1 VPAGSS
7 TDGYK
12 LSRIPAELRAA
23 AQVREL
29 LADPCWRDRSDAA
42 EILIDGFRLDVPE
55 AEDCLRELCRQPS
68 ELRRVFT
75 KPWTPP
81 DRPEADVT
89 HIVHILSWKVLL
101 AGDLPAEAV
110 DLAASRLE
118 WVIDHLDREHV
129 DQRTPLHAV
138 RGGLALARLR
148 QQRPREVQRLCAD
161 ALAADLDA
169 DDRATALA
177 LVAMA
182 RHALL
187 LSGREQLDEALAL
200 DPNADL
206 VAEAVRFLDGGWD
219 TALAAHDQALR
230 RSAAVD
236 H

>member
-1 VPAGSS
+1 
-7 TDGYK
+7 
-12 LSRIPAELRAA
+12 
-23 AQVREL
+23 
-29 LADPCWRDRSDAA
+29 
-42 EILIDGFRLDVPE
+42 
-55 AEDCLRELCRQPS
+55 
-68 ELRRVFT
+68 VFT

-101 AGDLPAEAV
+101 SGDLPAE
-110 DLAASRLE
+110 
-118 WVIDHLDREHV
+118 
-129 DQRTPLHAV
+129 
-138 RGGLALARLR
+138 
-148 QQRPREVQRLCAD
+148 
-161 ALAADLDA
+161 AADLDA

-182 RHALL
+182 RHASL